1 MVERMQGYRTSLAV
15 FPDLKMGITVFSNLG
30 DVNAGRKLYQVA
42 DLFIPDTTKHKLAD
56 ESENIDS
63 GKAVLKDTG
72 AIKKF
77 AGNYI
82 ADDGLQIHFRLNNKK
97 LFADAFGRTF
107 LLIKATKDSFAL
119 ISDPGVKF
127 SV

>member
-1 MVERMQGYRTSLAV
+1 MAIRVCGNR
-15 FPDLKMGITVFSNLG
+15 G

-42 DLFIPDTTKHKLAD
+42 DLFIPDTTKHKLAS

-63 GKAVLKDTG
+63 GKAVLNDTG

-77 AGNYI
+77 TGNYI
-82 ADDGLQIHFRLNNKK
+82 GDDGFQINFRLNNKK
-97 LFADAFGRTF
+97 LFADAFGRSF
-107 LLIKATKDSFAL
+107 LLIKVTKDSFSL

-127 SV
+127 SFNGPASGDTTVFVAFSADE